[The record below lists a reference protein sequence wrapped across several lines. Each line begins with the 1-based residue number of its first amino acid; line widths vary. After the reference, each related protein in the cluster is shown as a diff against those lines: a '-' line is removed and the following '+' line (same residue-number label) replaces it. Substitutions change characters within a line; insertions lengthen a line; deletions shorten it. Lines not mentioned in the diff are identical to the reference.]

1 MMKGLKHIRKKGYD
15 YRGWKLGET
24 VIYNGR
30 QHKIIGFSL
39 GDYRDFIAID
49 SNGCTYPID
58 KSHRDVIYMMNKN
71 NTFLWVSEKSIVRKN
86 KFEFKNIFKFFLT

>member
-1 MMKGLKHIRKKGYD
+1 MKRIMKKNYT
-15 YRGWKLGET
+15 YRGWKLGEK

-49 SNGCTYPID
+49 TKGCSYPIS
-58 KSHRDVIYMMNKN
+58 KSHRDVIYIKN
-71 NTFLWVSEKSIVRKN
+71 NSDTFLWVSGESITKKN
-86 KFEFKNIFKFFLT
+86 KFGVKDILKFILK